1 MPIDGVLGVISV
13 VEMII
18 DMKIIG
24 VISVVEMIIDMKIIK
39 WDQKIFKTLINI
51 IISFGIYLM
60 FIPFYILL
68 L

>member
-39 WDQKIFKTLINI
+39 
-51 IISFGIYLM
+51 
-60 FIPFYILL
+60 
-68 L
+68 

>member
-13 VEMII
+13 VELII

-39 WDQKIFKTLINI
+39 
-51 IISFGIYLM
+51 
-60 FIPFYILL
+60 
-68 L
+68 